1 VLALAAVGLV
11 LALAGAG
18 PAQAGQ
24 VQVGVVMPVE
34 TPASTYPMLAAQ
46 GVTVVRTFLTMPD
59 VEPSR
64 GVFNQGWL
72 SDYDRFVTN
81 VRAIGAT
88 PVIDVALAPE
98 WASGSADEHAL
109 PTDPRAF
116 SDFAK
121 TYAGFMAM
129 LAQRYAGRVGGW
141 EIWNEEDSS
150 AWWTGGGDPARYAT
164 LLKAVYPAV
173 KAADPA
179 ARVVVGGLTGN
190 DYNFLSGLYAHGAG
204 DSFDAV
210 GVHTDT
216 ACDIISPYRFLR
228 DANGKINQ
236 YSFLGYR
243 SVHDVMAANGQGS
256 KPIWMTELG
265 WSTFPGVC
273 PSGMWAGQKAG
284 GVSEADQATFLQQAL
299 HCLTLDSSMVTVASV
314 YDLADRPIDSGI
326 QRYYGLL
333 HDDGSAKPALATL
346 GAFDHSGDTLSGGCG
361 NFTGPVVSVPAPL
374 NGGSYAK
381 QLPISVSATL
391 PAGAQAAAG
400 DPGLGVARI
409 SLLYDGQHHI
419 RNFDDPS
426 HPGTLVGHITWD
438 GAKRLA
444 PGRHTLTVVA
454 YDSEGNSSSTTVT
467 VIHTGTA
474 AGGSAHVTG
483 SGRHAARRP
492 VKKLKRKRTRHRKHG
507 KPKA

>member
-1 VLALAAVGLV
+1 LV
-11 LALAGAG
+11 VALAGAG
-18 PAQAGQ
+18 PARAGQ
-24 VQVGVVMPVE
+24 VSVGVVMPDVVA
-34 TPASTYPMLAAQ
+34 PASTYTTLAAR

-64 GVFNQGWL
+64 GVFNQDWL
-72 SDYDRFVTN
+72 NNYDRWVTN
-81 VRAIGAT
+81 VRAIGAM

-98 WASGSADEHAL
+98 WASGSSDQHAL
-109 PTDPRAF
+109 PTDPHAF

-121 TYAGFMAM
+121 TYAAFMAM

-150 AWWTGGGDPARYAT
+150 GWWTGGGDPARYAT
-164 LLKAVYPAV
+164 LLKTVYPAV

-179 ARVVVGGLTGN
+179 TKVVVGGLTGN
-190 DYNFLSGLYAHGAG
+190 DYRFLGGIYAHGAG
-204 DSFDAV
+204 GSFDAV

-216 ACDIISPYRFLR
+216 ACNIISPYRYLR
-228 DANGKINQ
+228 DSNGMINQ

-299 HCLTLDSSMVTVASV
+299 HCLSLDSAIVPVASI
-314 YDLADRPIDSGI
+314 YEMADRPNDGGM
-326 QRYYGLL
+326 QRYYGLE
-333 HDDGSAKPALATL
+333 HADGSAKPAIATL
-346 GAFDHSGDTLSGGCG
+346 GAFDQSGDTLSGGCG

-391 PAGAQAAAG
+391 AAGAQAAAA
-400 DPGLGVARI
+400 DPGLGVSRI
-409 SLLYDGQHHI
+409 SLFYDGQHHI
-419 RNFDDPS
+419 RNFTDS
-426 HPGTLVGHITWD
+426 SNPGTLIGHMTWD

-454 YDSEGNSSSTTVT
+454 YDSEGNSSSTTVS
-467 VIHTGTA
+467 VIH
-474 AGGSAHVTG
+474 AGSPAGSAHVTG
-483 SGRHAARRP
+483 RGRHTARRP
-492 VKKLKRKRTRHRKHG
+492 VHKRKPKRTRHRKHG
-507 KPKA
+507 KSKG